1 MALRKYSF
9 WPWFLAL
16 VVAVAG
22 VIISVHLSRTRAIMD
37 QQALEKRFLAD
48 ALRVKDAVAQEV
60 DLSIEVLDSIRQLH
74 AISDQIS
81 SEDFAEFVEK
91 GMVYQRRILGA
102 FGFVQRIDHATRQ
115 MLNQS
120 ESNTNVPNPDIMEP
134 DDDGTLRA
142 AAARPEYYPLTYQT
156 PSNALHVPLGFDFNA
171 IAEYRSAIDAM
182 RQTGRTVLAGNAFD
196 QSTHTATNLLFYLFS
211 PILYGSIEGLL
222 MQPPGYLVGFT
233 VALFDPESVLARVRG
248 MIPSQ
253 TLDFDLRRPGS
264 NTLFTESEDSP
275 LHYEAA
281 VRVADQTWM
290 FRCRAGDE
298 YITTRDT
305 RQPQLILAAG
315 LLITLLLTIEL
326 LLMAGR
332 AQRTEQLVQTRTN
345 ALLEAKELLENEMA
359 ERARLENEILE
370 IGNREKLRVGQDLHD
385 SLGQKLT
392 AAVFLSRALS
402 EKLDSGVT
410 VEKEEARK
418 INVLLKEA
426 VSQVRRLARGLAPV
440 ELGDVGL
447 DGALEQLVND
457 VQEAY
462 GLTCVF
468 RDHGLARHIK
478 GKTAIHL
485 YHIAQEALN
494 NAARHGN
501 PSRLDMTLTADE
513 THGCLAVEDDGKG
526 FDAQALQGHGM
537 GLQIMRHRATMIGG
551 TLEIGNRPGRGT
563 RIACRFELQIPA

>member
-16 VVAVAG
+16 VVAIAG
-22 VIISVHLSRTRAIMD
+22 VAISLHLSRTRAAMD
-37 QQALEKRFLAD
+37 QRALEKRFLAE
-48 ALRVKDAVAQEV
+48 AQRVKDAVAQEV

-102 FGFVQRIDHATRQ
+102 FGFVQRIDHVTRQ
-115 MLNQS
+115 MLNQPG
-120 ESNTNVPNPDIMEP
+120 SNTNVPNPDILEP
-134 DDDGTLRA
+134 DDDGTLRTA
-142 AAARPEYYPLTYQT
+142 APRPEYYPLTYQT
-156 PSNALHVPLGFDFNA
+156 PSDALHVPLGFDFNSMT
-171 IAEYRSAIDAM
+171 EYRSAIDAL
-182 RQTGRTVLAGNAFD
+182 RQSGKTVLAGEIFH
-196 QSTHTATNLLFYLFS
+196 QSPQAATNVFYLFS
-211 PILYGSIEGLL
+211 PILYGAIEGLFL
-222 MQPPGYLVGFT
+222 QPPGYLVGFT
-233 VALFDPESVLARVRG
+233 VALFDPETVLSRVRG
-248 MIPSQ
+248 IIPSH
-253 TLDFDLRRPGS
+253 TLDFCLGRPAS
-264 NTLFTESEDSP
+264 NAPFAESEDDP
-275 LHYEAA
+275 LHYAA
-281 VRVADQTWM
+281 PVRVANQTWM
-290 FRCRAGDE
+290 FHCRAGDE
-298 YITTRDT
+298 YITTRGT
-305 RQPQLILAAG
+305 RQPQIILAAG
-315 LLITLLLTIEL
+315 LLITMLLTIEL
-326 LLMAGR
+326 MMMAGR

-345 ALLEAKELLENEMA
+345 ALLEAKDLLENEMA

-402 EKLDSGVT
+402 EKLDSGVA

-440 ELGDVGL
+440 ELGDAGL
-447 DGALEQLVND
+447 DGALEQLVKD

-468 RDHGLARHIK
+468 LDHGIARHIK

-501 PSRLDMTLTADE
+501 PSRLGMTLTTDGSR
-513 THGCLAVEDDGKG
+513 GCLAVEDDGKG
-526 FDAQALQGHGM
+526 FDAQALQGQGM

-551 TLEIGNRPGRGT
+551 TLEIGNRPGGGT
-563 RIACRFELQIPA
+563 RIACRFELEVPA